1 MTRVRIISK
10 AIATAIVLAGGG
22 HAASACC
29 KGTFIRT
36 KPHVNVSSSGHS
48 DGRHGVP
55 SRLSGSAKSAKRE
68 TELVVIITPVL
79 TGPSK

>member
-10 AIATAIVLAGGG
+10 VITTAIVFAVGS
-22 HAASACC
+22 HSASACC

-48 DGRHGVP
+48 SGRHGMS
-55 SRLSGSAKSAKRE
+55 SRFSGSAKSAKRE

-79 TGPSK
+79 TGPTR

>member
-1 MTRVRIISK
+1 MTRFRMISK
-10 AIATAIVLAGGG
+10 VLTTAVILAGGS

-48 DGRHGVP
+48 AGRHGVP
-55 SRLSGSAKSAKRE
+55 SRFSGSMKSAKRE

-79 TGPSK
+79 AAPSK